1 MVRRVPCG
9 IGVDAS
15 GRIEPV
21 KWLGVITL
29 ATLVSGCAIGGPAG
43 PPPPG
48 FGGMPCA
55 GVTRFAF
62 VGETTLAALGLGGG
76 GGPDD
81 NRVGMIWVTA
91 DRVDL
96 EGPATRPAEVAP
108 VALSRAVCVQW
119 ADGSGMAG
127 PVDDSWRPPAGVSSS
142 SNGVP
147 TPLIVLG
154 AGALLLIVGSYFA
167 FRSTPALTT
176 ED

>member
-1 MVRRVPCG
+1 M
-9 IGVDAS
+9 I
-15 GRIEPV
+15 I
-21 KWLGVITL
+21 L
-29 ATLVSGCAIGGPAG
+29 ATLVSGCAIGDLAG

-62 VGETTLAALGLGGG
+62 GGETTLAALGLGLA
-76 GGPDD
+76 GPDD

-96 EGPATRPAEVAP
+96 EGPVKRPAGVAP
-108 VALSRAVCVQW
+108 PAPALSRAVCVQW

-127 PVDDSWRPPAGVSSS
+127 PVDDNWRPPPGVSSS
-142 SNGVP
+142 GNGIP
-147 TPLIVLG
+147 IPLAVLG
-154 AGALLLIVGSYFA
+154 AGTLLLIVGSYFA
-167 FRSTPALTT
+167 FRSTPASTT